1 MQLVCVGH
9 AGHCSG
15 HKRRWGHLC
24 DGLHA
29 SNGWTIAQSGSR
41 RHLGGQQVCP
51 PCSSPRARSNFSLS
65 TWPRAA
71 WTERV
76 VGMGGRADALRTHH
90 ALLTGDGAAQSGH
103 AGTDVQAAVCP
114 GWHCAGFFLCT
125 VPAVGASAGTSLLF
139 PAQHCSPSTP
149 ASTVTFVQHADQ
161 CLRKSSCGRLTEHS
175 RAS

>member
-1 MQLVCVGH
+1 MWVMLLYNSSASLWQCSWCVWAMQVIAVDTNG
-9 AGHCSG
+9 AGDTFATAYMLAMAGRSRNPG
-15 HKRRWGHLC
+15 AAATWA
-24 DGLHA
+24 A
-29 SNGWTIAQSGSR
+29 SRS
-41 RHLGGQQVCP
+41 VP
-51 PCSSPRARSNFSLS
+51 PCSSPCARSNFSLS

-103 AGTDVQAAVCP
+103 AGTGVQAAVCP

-125 VPAVGASAGTSLLF
+125 VPAVGASAGASLLF

-161 CLRKSSCGRLTEHS
+161 C
-175 RAS
+175 